1 MPSPPHILSVGK
13 DLTLMSTR
21 TLLLRTAGYSV
32 QEAYTLDKAK
42 DLVHADSI
50 DVTLLCHTVPERE
63 QRLLIYLVREKRNLM
78 PILCIRSNS
87 HESVPRTCAA
97 VDNDPEALL
106 QALKSVVQS
115 PGASKAT

>member
-1 MPSPPHILSVGK
+1 
-13 DLTLMSTR
+13 MSIR
-21 TLLLRTAGYSV
+21 TLLLRTAGYDV

-42 DLVHADSI
+42 ELVYSDSI
-50 DVTLLCHTVPERE
+50 DVTLLCHTVPEGE
-63 QRLLIYLVREKRNLM
+63 QRLLIYYVRQKSNLM
-78 PILCIRSNS
+78 PVLCIRSNT

-97 VDNDPEALL
+97 VDNDPESLL